1 MLMSGSD
8 VWYGLQCLAGL
19 QGVDSMS
26 QPLGALS
33 QSASNGPRASSC
45 AARLS
50 GRGPYCMTNKVAG
63 KSTSTGGGGLA
74 YTQALFAVRST
85 RFLSCPAVGPC
96 GGLQLEDWPLVSGE
110 AFIALAG
117 LTPGESP
124 C

>member
-1 MLMSGSD
+1 M
-8 VWYGLQCLAGL
+8 
-19 QGVDSMS
+19 
-26 QPLGALS
+26 GALC
-33 QSASNGPRASSC
+33 QVASNGPRATSC

-63 KSTSTGGGGLA
+63 KSTSTGRGGLA
-74 YTQALFAVRST
+74 GTHGWFAVRRT
-85 RFLSCPAVGPC
+85 RLLSYPAVGPC

-117 LTPGESP
+117 LTPGVSP